1 MRLTRRHVA
10 GASAGAL
17 WFTTLGLVSAASASE
32 PGDEA
37 EVTRAVEAFRKA
49 MLEADR
55 KQFEALCADQLSY
68 GHSSG
73 KLQTKTVFIDDA
85 TSGRSVWKSLTF
97 ADPTVQIAGTSAIS
111 RFTFIGE
118 NESEGKVNSVKIGVL
133 MVWQKQ
139 DGNWKLLARQ
149 AFKI

>member
-1 MRLTRRHVA
+1 MRLTRRHMA

-17 WFTTLGLVSAASASE
+17 CLATLRLVSPASASE
-32 PGDEA
+32 PGDQA
-37 EVTRAVEAFRKA
+37 EVTRALEAFRKA
-49 MLEADR
+49 MVEADR
-55 KQFEALCADQLSY
+55 KQFETLCADQLSY

-73 KLQTKTVFIDDA
+73 KLQTKAVFIDDA
-85 TSGRSVWKSLTF
+85 TSGKSVWKSLTF
-97 ADPTVQIAGTSAIS
+97 ADPTVQIAGNNAIT

-118 NESEGKVNSVKIGVL
+118 SESEGKSNAVKIGVL